1 MNNFKIDNFP
11 AVNVEKFISIGNNI
25 IEPAWT
31 IRPSLLDNILV
42 QEELNWLEQYKL
54 YPCYTAIIMTPAL
67 TICKTHVD
75 DKASD
80 AGLKQRR
87 TAINIPIQ
95 GWDNSSFQFMSDEEN
110 IIETICTDSVMCWDV
125 TRLHRI
131 NNSKNK
137 LNRITLSFG
146 FVESVDNIYDKLS

>member
-1 MNNFKIDNFP
+1 MKSFELKNFP
-11 AVNVEKFISIGNNI
+11 AVDVKKFIYIGNNI

-31 IRPSLLDNILV
+31 IRPSLVDNILV

-95 GWDNSSFQFMSDEEN
+95 GWDNSSFQFMSGEEN
-110 IIETICTDSVMCWDV
+110 IIETIYTDAVMCWDV
-125 TRLHRI
+125 TQPHRI
-131 NNSKNK
+131 NNSESKF
-137 LNRITLSFG
+137 NRITLSFG
-146 FVESVDNIYDKLS
+146 FVESVQEIHDKLF

>member
-1 MNNFKIDNFP
+1 MNSFKIDNFP
-11 AVNVEKFISIGNNI
+11 SVNVEKFISIGNNI

-31 IRPSLLDNILV
+31 IRPSLIDNILV
-42 QEELNWLEQYKL
+42 QEELDWLEQYKL

-75 DKASD
+75 GKASD

-110 IIETICTDSVMCWDV
+110 IIETICTDAVMCWDV
-125 TRLHRI
+125 TQPHRI
-131 NNSKNK
+131 DNFKSK